1 MVTAAFKFFIYVM
14 QRARIKLWSKDVDKL
29 EEVAK
34 RIKEDVERFGASVRG
49 PIPLPTRKLKVPV
62 LRQMKTGTG
71 HGNSHFDRWEL
82 RVHSRVLEI
91 GESERALYQIMRI
104 QIPEDVNIEVK
115 MMN

>member
-1 MVTAAFKFFIYVM
+1 M

-34 RIKEDVERFGASVRG
+34 RIKDDVERFGASVRG

-104 QIPEDVNIEVK
+104 QIPEEVNIEVK

>member
-1 MVTAAFKFFIYVM
+1 M
-14 QRARIKLWSKDVDKL
+14 QRARIKLWSRDPEKL
-29 EEVAK
+29 EEVARK
-34 RIKEDVERFGASVRG
+34 IKEDVEKFGASVRG
-49 PIPLPTRKLKVPV
+49 PVPLPTKKLKVPV

-71 HGNSHFDRWEL
+71 HGNSKFDRWEL

-115 MMN
+115 MMS